1 MDSCPKA
8 SLWSEYHSQRST
20 QLPTWIPDPG
30 PAPRANIGAKMPAVA
45 PYLVFFFL
53 AFISCAVT
61 FCCLRFCMWACYE
74 AWRTGPEPGRR
85 RARTRCDRQDNALN
99 ASEER
104 PHNRYGDIFFIE
116 PSSEES
122 ARIRSQLEKDDKE
135 LPSYDEVMRMCNLTT
150 PTAAAAASHS
160 PSAVPSPI
168 GIAALPAP
176 PYSES
181 DPHADAAAVAVS
193 VAATPLTVITMEPE
207 PSTSRAA
214 QSPTTT
220 TTTLV
225 RGAPLTLPNTASN
238 TEV

>member
-1 MDSCPKA
+1 MTLTSNLIVTLGFVFAIFLIGQLIYLAKRMHDSVA
-8 SLWSEYHSQRST
+8 QNRRLR
-20 QLPTWIPDPG
+20 QL
-30 PAPRANIGAKMPAVA
+30 
-45 PYLVFFFL
+45 
-53 AFISCAVT
+53 
-61 FCCLRFCMWACYE
+61 
-74 AWRTGPEPGRR
+74 
-85 RARTRCDRQDNALN
+85 DRQGNALN

-181 DPHADAAAVAVS
+181 DPHADAAAMAVS

-207 PSTSRAA
+207 PSTSHAA

-225 RGAPLTLPNTASN
+225 RGAPLTLPNMASN

>member
-1 MDSCPKA
+1 MSFV
-8 SLWSEYHSQRST
+8 EY
-20 QLPTWIPDPG
+20 
-30 PAPRANIGAKMPAVA
+30 
-45 PYLVFFFL
+45 YY
-53 AFISCAVT
+53 FIS
-61 FCCLRFCMWACYE
+61 FLLIFLILLRECYLFVKLKVE
-74 AWRTGPEPGRR
+74 EWNIQVYERILREEMMLRLSIE
-85 RARTRCDRQDNALN
+85 DRQGGSLN
-99 ASEER
+99 TSEDR

-150 PTAAAAASHS
+150 PTAAAAAPHS
-160 PSAVPSPI
+160 PLAVPSPI

-181 DPHADAAAVAVS
+181 DPYAGAAEAGAGS
-193 VAATPLTVITMEPE
+193 AISPTVITMEPE

-214 QSPTTT
+214 QIPTTT
-220 TTTLV
+220 NV
-225 RGAPLTLPNTASN
+225 GRGAPLTLPNTASN